1 MPPSHSHYAPAP
13 AADVLHLVE
22 VVRAIVPDARLTLTL
37 HGDRSWLSTAVIPVP
52 GAPVSP
58 VVITATAT
66 EWRITRGETA
76 PIDRSPGWLA
86 PEDPADLRDVI
97 PAVLRFLDRCRCPQ

>member
-52 GAPVSP
+52 GPPGPP
-58 VVITATAT
+58 VVITAVAT
-66 EWRITRGETA
+66 EWSIARGPY
-76 PIDRSPGWLA
+76 PIAGSPGWLP
-86 PEDPADLRDVI
+86 PEDPTDLKDVVAAI
-97 PAVLRFLDRCRCPQ
+97 LRYIDRCRLPQ